1 MPYYYV
7 IAICVAAFL
16 VGVMVLLDKVVKS
29 EKIKHYILIGF
40 CALFTIAFVCRYLS
54 DTVAIKKTIGLNI
67 FSPFGIN
74 GQTET
79 VFCLFTFW
87 VTVAAIVVLE
97 TYPYFKDKI
106 FILKHLVKF
115 FVTTV
120 YVLNLATM
128 NLQIQAMFTSSALD
142 TIHMGS
148 VFFALETGIAIAICA
163 MVWYKEWRTPFNWKG
178 LGLYVLTVIGMM
190 LVSVPCFAFQL
201 LFGKGPGYFI
211 VEDFNFA
218 HRMII
223 YGAFIVP
230 VIIAILFYNK
240 DYDHKRYA
248 LLFMSLAICIS
259 YSISYEFRDLINLRS
274 YPFHLC
280 NLAVYLVPL
289 CLIFKIKHIY
299 YFTFFIN
306 VFGAL
311 MAILLPNLGDD
322 EFLFTYSNVRFWINH
337 YDAFFMPILIMI
349 FKLYDR
355 PKMKE
360 LGYSLIGFAGYFAL
374 VLFVNAYFTSKTPL
388 NPTDFFFI
396 NSDFIASKF
405 GAGAKEIRLIQLKIP
420 TKWGEPMV
428 FYPVYQAIFFTVYV
442 GVTFLMWYVY
452 LVMFQIEDNMA
463 DVFGRNRKM
472 KADMILLEESLKGR
486 NKNEPMDEAGAN
498 KLILKNFSKKYSTS
512 NVFAVKDANLEIE
525 GGQIFGF
532 LGPNGA
538 GKSTIIKSVV
548 GIQTISSGSIEVCG
562 FDVEKQSVQA
572 KLQIG
577 FVPDHY
583 ALYENLSG
591 REYINYIANLYGV
604 DIDERNKRIDEFVER
619 FQLQGSFENPIKTYS
634 HGMKQ
639 KITIMSALVHNPK
652 VWILDEPLTGLDPD
666 SIFQVK
672 ETMKQHAA
680 AGNIVFFS
688 SHIIDV
694 VEKICDKIAIIKN
707 GHIICTADVKE
718 IEASGVQLEN
728 FYRTTIES
736 STVEREVDTS
746 FIEAKKESIKKI
758 FKFGKK
764 KDVEEAPVEEE
775 TQETENSEVETA
787 EEPVEE
793 TQSENIETESEQ
805 QDKE

>member
-7 IAICVAAFL
+7 IAACATVFFIGLYFV
-16 VGVMVLLDKVVKS
+16 LDKFIKNEKAKS
-29 EKIKHYILIGF
+29 WVLKGF
-40 CALFTIAFVCRYLS
+40 ALLFTLVFVCRYLS
-54 DTVAIKKTIGLNI
+54 DTIAIKKTIGINI
-67 FSPFGIN
+67 FSPFGIY
-74 GQTET
+74 GQTQT
-79 VFCLFTFW
+79 VFTLFMFW
-87 VTVAAIVVLE
+87 LTCMSIVLLQ
-97 TYPYFKDKI
+97 TYPFFKDHI
-106 FILKHLVKF
+106 IILKHLVKF
-115 FVTTV
+115 A
-120 YVLNLATM
+120 ATPIYLINFATINM
-128 NLQIQAMFTSSALD
+128 QIQASFTAGALD
-142 TIHMGS
+142 TFHMGG
-148 VFFALETGIAIAICA
+148 VFFALEVALA
-163 MVWYKEWRTPFNWKG
+163 
-178 LGLYVLTVIGMM
+178 LTI
-190 LVSVPCFAFQL
+190 CFAVWFKEYRTFFSLKGAAIYFTCLLGMFLVAVPMFSFQV
-201 LFGKGPGYFI
+201 LFGKGPGNFI
-211 VEDFNFA
+211 VDDFNFA
-218 HRMII
+218 HRMIL
-223 YGAFIVP
+223 YGAIIIP
-230 VIIAILFYNK
+230 IIIAFLFYEK
-240 DYDHKRYA
+240 PYEQKRYA

-259 YSISYEFRDLINLRS
+259 YSASYEFPDLINLRS

-280 NLAVYLVPL
+280 NLAVYMVPI
-289 CLIFKIKHIY
+289 CLIFKVKHFY

-311 MAILLPNLGDD
+311 MAMIMPNLGED
-322 EFLFTYSNVRFWINH
+322 ELLLTYSNVRFWINH
-337 YDAFFMPILIMI
+337 YDAFFMPILIMVL
-349 FKLYDR
+349 KLYDR

-360 LGYSLIGFAGYFAL
+360 MGYSLIGFAGYFAL

-405 GAGAKEIRLIQLKIP
+405 GAGAKNIRLITLEIP
-420 TKWGEPMV
+420 TKWGTPMV
-428 FYPVYQAIFFTVYV
+428 FYPAYQAIFFSVYV
-442 GVTFLMWYVY
+442 GVSFVMWYVY
-452 LVMFQIEDNMA
+452 LVLFQIEDSLA
-463 DVFGRNRKM
+463 DLFKKYRKYRS
-472 KADMILLEESLKGR
+472 DMQILEESLKGR
-486 NKNEPMDEAGAN
+486 NKNEPMNEAGIN
-498 KLILKNFSKKYSTS
+498 KLILNNFSKKYSTS
-512 NVFAVKDANLEIE
+512 NVFAVKDANLEIN

-604 DIDERNKRIDEFVER
+604 DIEERNKRIDEFVER

-639 KITIMSALVHNPK
+639 KVTIMSALVHNPK

-707 GHIICTADVKE
+707 GHIICEADVKE
-718 IEASGVQLEN
+718 IEASGVQLED
-728 FYRTTIES
+728 FYRTTIEN

-746 FIEAKKESIKKI
+746 FIEAKRESRRN
-758 FKFGKK
+758 KK
-764 KDVEEAPVEEE
+764 KAQEEISQEEFVGEEQLDNTTTENVEE
-775 TQETENSEVETA
+775 TQEEQPQEDN
-787 EEPVEE
+787 
-793 TQSENIETESEQ
+793 NI
-805 QDKE
+805 DKEQEENN

>member
-1 MPYYYV
+1 MPYYYL
-7 IAICVAAFL
+7 IAAGVAVLF
-16 VGVMVLLDKVVKS
+16 VGLLILLDKTVKNFKAR
-29 EKIKHYILIGF
+29 EWILKGF
-40 CALFTIAFVCRYLS
+40 ALLFTLMFVCRYLS
-54 DTVAIKKTIGLNI
+54 DTIAIKRTIGLNI

-79 VFCLFTFW
+79 VFCLFMFW
-87 VTVAAIVVLE
+87 LTVASIVLLQ
-97 TYPYFKDKI
+97 TYPFFKDKI
-106 FILKHLVKF
+106 AILKHLVKF
-115 FVTTV
+115 FATTV
-120 YVLNLATM
+120 YAINFATINM
-128 NLQIQAMFTSSALD
+128 QIQASFGAGALE
-142 TIHMGS
+142 TMNMGGI
-148 VFFALETGIAIAICA
+148 FFALETGLALALCA
-163 MVWYKEWRTPFNWKG
+163 FVWVKEWRTFFSWQG
-178 LGLYVLTVIGMM
+178 AGIYFSCLLGMV
-190 LVSVPCFAFQL
+190 LVSVPMFAFQV
-201 LFGKGPGYFI
+201 LFGKGPGSFI
-211 VEDFNFA
+211 VKDYNFA
-218 HRMII
+218 HRMIL
-223 YGAFIVP
+223 YGAAIVP
-230 VIIAILFYNK
+230 IVIAFLFYGK
-240 DYDHKRYA
+240 EYYHKRYA

-259 YSISYEFRDLINLRS
+259 YSASYEFPDLINLRS

-280 NLAVYLVPL
+280 NLAVYMVPI
-289 CLIFKIKHIY
+289 CLIFKVKHFY

-311 MAILLPNLGDD
+311 MAMVMPNLGSD

-337 YDAFFMPILIMI
+337 YDAFFMPILIMVL
-349 FKLYDR
+349 KLYER

-360 LGYSLIGFAGYFAL
+360 MGYSLIGFAGYFAV
-374 VLFVNAYFTSKTPL
+374 VLFVNAYFSSKTPWD
-388 NPTDFFFI
+388 PTDFFFI

-405 GAGAKEIRLIQLKIP
+405 GRGAEDLRLIMIKIP

-428 FYPVYQAIFFTVYV
+428 FYPVYQAIFFSVYV
-442 GVTFLMWYVY
+442 GVSFLMWYVY
-452 LVMFQIEDNMA
+452 LVLFQIEDSIA
-463 DVFGRNRKM
+463 DVFIRNRKY
-472 KADMILLEESLKGR
+472 KSDMRILEESLKGR
-486 NKNEPMDEAGAN
+486 NRNEPMNEAGEN
-498 KLILKNFSKKYSTS
+498 KLILNNFSKKYSTS
-512 NVFAVKDANLEIE
+512 NVYAVKDANLEID

-548 GIQTISSGSIEVCG
+548 GIQTITSGSIEVCG

-604 DIDERNKRIDEFVER
+604 DIEERNKRIDEFVER

-707 GHIICTADVKE
+707 GHIICEADVKE
-718 IEASGVQLEN
+718 IEASGAPLEE

-736 STVEREVDTS
+736 STVQREVDVS
-746 FIEAKKESIKKI
+746 FIEAKKESRKN
-758 FKFGKK
+758 KK
-764 KDVEEAPVEEE
+764 KAKEEAVVEETPTEENQVEEAPTEEVKE
-775 TQETENSEVETA
+775 ETA
-787 EEPVEE
+787 EVQEENKEVEPKEE
-793 TQSENIETESEQ
+793 
-805 QDKE
+805 K

>member
-1 MPYYYV
+1 MPYYYI
-7 IAICVAAFL
+7 IAACATVFFIGLYIV
-16 VGVMVLLDKVVKS
+16 LDKFVKN
-29 EKIKHYILIGF
+29 EKAKSWILKGL
-40 CALFTIAFVCRYLS
+40 ALLFTLMFVCRYLS
-54 DTVAIKKTIGLNI
+54 DTIAIKKTIGINI
-67 FSPFGIN
+67 FSPFGIY
-74 GQTET
+74 GQTQT
-79 VFCLFTFW
+79 VFTLFMFW
-87 VTVAAIVVLE
+87 LTCMSIVLLQ
-97 TYPYFKDKI
+97 TYPFFKDHI
-106 FILKHLVKF
+106 IILKHLVKF
-115 FVTTV
+115 A
-120 YVLNLATM
+120 ATPIYLINFATINM
-128 NLQIQAMFTSSALD
+128 QIQASFTAEALN
-142 TIHMGS
+142 TFHMGGI
-148 VFFALETGIAIAICA
+148 FFALEVALALTLCCA
-163 MVWYKEWRTPFNWKG
+163 VWMKEYRTFFSWKG
-178 LGLYVLTVIGMM
+178 AGIYFACLLGMF
-190 LVSVPCFAFQL
+190 LVAIPMFTFQV
-201 LFGKGPGYFI
+201 LFGKGPGHFI

-230 VIIAILFYNK
+230 IIMAFMFYDK
-240 DYDHKRYA
+240 DYEHKRYV

-259 YSISYEFRDLINLRS
+259 YSASYEFPDLINLRS

-280 NLAVYLVPL
+280 NLAVYMVPI
-289 CLIFKIKHIY
+289 CLIFKVKHFY

-311 MAILLPNLGDD
+311 MAILLPNLGSD

-337 YDAFFMPILIMI
+337 YDAFFMPILIMV
-349 FKLYDR
+349 FHLYDR

-360 LGYSLIGFAGYFAL
+360 MGYSIAGFAGYFAL
-374 VLFVNAYFTSKTPL
+374 VLIVNAYFTSKTPL

-405 GAGAKEIRLIQLKIP
+405 GAGAKELRLITIEIP
-420 TKWGEPMV
+420 TKWGTPMV
-428 FYPVYQAIFFTVYV
+428 FYPAYQAIFFSVYV
-442 GVTFLMWYVY
+442 GVSFLMWYVY
-452 LVMFQIEDNMA
+452 LVMFQIEDNIA
-463 DVFGRNRKM
+463 DVFKRNK
-472 KADMILLEESLKGR
+472 KYKSDMQILEESLKGR
-486 NKNEPMDEAGAN
+486 NKNEPMNEAGVN
-498 KLILKNFSKKYSTS
+498 KLILNNFSKKYSTS
-512 NVFAVKDANLEIE
+512 NVYAVKDANLEID

-548 GIQTISSGSIEVCG
+548 GIQTITSGTIEVCG

-604 DIDERNKRIDEFVER
+604 DIEERNKRIDEFVER
-619 FQLQGSFENPIKTYS
+619 FQLHGSFENPIKTYS

-718 IEASGVQLEN
+718 IEESGTPLEE

-736 STVEREVDTS
+736 STVEREVDVS
-746 FIEAKKESIKKI
+746 FMEAKKEHRKN
-758 FKFGKK
+758 KK
-764 KDVEEAPVEEE
+764 KAKGEIVEEDSVKDESEMVGV
-775 TQETENSEVETA
+775 TEN
-787 EEPVEE
+787 
-793 TQSENIETESEQ
+793 NESDQ
-805 QDKE
+805 LQNVDTDDNQKEKE